1 VRSTWE
7 SFFAE
12 WLPPLEAEMRQAVG
26 EPTHPGEQLFYGMLM
41 YHLGWADAQLR
52 PARVDAGKRIRP
64 MLCLLACAAG
74 GGDPAQALPAAA
86 AIELLHNFSLIH
98 DDIQDR
104 SQTRRGRPTVWALW
118 GVAQAI
124 NAGDALFVIAHRALW
139 HLRQRGV
146 PAERI
151 LEVAERFDAACLMLT
166 KGQHLDL
173 AFETADRVTVADYLE
188 MIRGKTAALLAASL
202 GIGARLAGFPPQEL
216 EAFGEALGMA
226 FQVQDDL
233 LGIWGDPAVTGKP
246 VADDL
251 RARKKTLPV
260 IYAMERAPGFAERY
274 RAPDTPLEVLLR
286 DLEACGAR
294 AEAEATAAVFTRQA
308 LEALERAGLRN
319 PYGEALRE
327 LALALL
333 SRSR

>member
-1 VRSTWE
+1 MSSWE

-12 WLPPLEAEMRQAVG
+12 WALPLEAEMRQAVG
-26 EPTHPGEQLFYGMLM
+26 EPTHPGERLFYGMLM

-98 DDIQDR
+98 DDVQDR
-104 SQTRRGRPTVWALW
+104 SETRRGRPTVWALW

-124 NAGDALFVIAHRALW
+124 NAGDALFAIAHRAIW
-139 HLRQRGV
+139 RLRQRGV
-146 PAERI
+146 SAGRI

-166 KGQHLDL
+166 KGQHFDL
-173 AFETADRVTVADYLE
+173 AFEAAERVTAADYLE
-188 MIRGKTAALLAASL
+188 MIRGKTAALLAASV

-226 FQVQDDL
+226 FQVRDDL
-233 LGIWGDPAVTGKP
+233 LGIWGDPAATGKP

-251 RARKKTLPV
+251 RTRKKTLPV
-260 IYAMERAPGFAERY
+260 IYAIERAPGFAERY
-274 RAPDTPLEVLLR
+274 RAPDTPLEALLR

-294 AEAEATAAVFTRQA
+294 VEAEAAAASFTRQA
-308 LEALERAGLRN
+308 LEALERAGLRD
-319 PYGEALRE
+319 PYGQALRE
-327 LALALL
+327 LAMALL

>member
-104 SQTRRGRPTVWALW
+104 SETRRGRPTVWALW

-124 NAGDALFVIAHRALW
+124 NAGDALFVIAH
-139 HLRQRGV
+139 
-146 PAERI
+146 
-151 LEVAERFDAACLMLT
+151 
-166 KGQHLDL
+166 
-173 AFETADRVTVADYLE
+173 
-188 MIRGKTAALLAASL
+188 
-202 GIGARLAGFPPQEL
+202 
-216 EAFGEALGMA
+216 GEALGMA

-251 RARKKTLPV
+251 RVRKKTLPV

-274 RAPDTPLEVLLR
+274 HAPDTPLEVLLR
-286 DLEACGAR
+286 AGSGGPGAGR
-294 AEAEATAAVFTRQA
+294 ASKPLRGSVAGT
-308 LEALERAGLRN
+308 RAGPALSIPVKPERSSRRRDPLVGSSLHIPLPPRVKLHPCESFPRLRK
-319 PYGEALRE
+319 EARWP
-327 LALALL
+327 
-333 SRSR
+333 